1 MPTPKPESKPTS
13 SDDQTSNP
21 SIHVGVQIFAN
32 LRDYTGYKRQSF
44 DMEKE
49 STIKALLL
57 RIAAGIPR
65 GAEFLDETTENN
77 VSILKKY
84 VKVILN
90 GRILFT
96 EQALETIITSI
107 EGSDEAVVAIFP
119 PVGGG

>member
-1 MPTPKPESKPTS
+1 M
-13 SDDQTSNP
+13 
-21 SIHVGVQIFAN
+21 HVDVQIFAN
-32 LRDYTGYKRQSF
+32 LRDYTGYKRRSF
-44 DMEKE
+44 YMEKE

-57 RIAAGIPR
+57 QIAAGIPR
-65 GAEFLDETTENN
+65 GAEFLDETTEND

-107 EGSDEAVVAIFP
+107 EGSETVVSIFP